1 MHTSRNRKPY
11 FGVLD
16 RAKLSFS
23 NLMNSL
29 YLNESTR
36 FKENTF
42 SRDTNSISYTFSNDS
57 NSNNNY
63 EIFNLGNKENSK
75 SLKSLKRN
83 FFEKE
88 IPIDNHIEE
97 YIKQCHI
104 LKEELKKNNDINQ
117 EKINSYERLNK
128 KFYEIEM
135 QNKVLNQQFSIFQK
149 ENTTTKQENENL
161 QIKINEV
168 NSKMNVKKDEKLE
181 INEEKYQILLDKEN
195 FLTNI
200 YKNLKKSNNDYDK
213 LIEQLQSTLNLLNT
227 KSEKKYFNLN
237 INNINE
243 NTFPNTNKKNF
254 ETKKRFETSPELS
267 QNFDLNIDKNLKIT
281 FPNEYNNSF
290 NISVSQSPNIKK
302 SPENNLSK
310 ENISDCLSN
319 NQQIIVNS
327 PLKKSKIN
335 FENLDEY
342 KLNNELNE
350 NYLNIN
356 QGQFSFRNNFDYSIK
371 NEAKKIIPLN
381 LDNQFIIKSN
391 DNQYNQ
397 DEKNNN
403 DKFSK
408 LKDLLTSEEKNK
420 DKIKEKED
428 NNVNDN
434 IVSKQTINLEKKN
447 QNNFLENINEDNQE
461 KLEIDSYPEYIV
473 LSNEN
478 ERIEEKDLNIDE
490 TEQNNF
496 LNDQQESPQ
505 FEKYSKQCLKSNKN
519 DSQKKNCLTNKI
531 NQNIINTKRP
541 SYLKILKDLSNL
553 QKDRK
558 NKNNIS
564 INLNEITSNL
574 RNKSQPN
581 NNRRNSNKQEIIKL
595 SNSYSNIDN
604 NSFEQYNNKIDE
616 LINLVKEKEN
626 EIQDIREQFRI
637 LNLNLEKNHNNIC
650 SYREKYKKE
659 KIKNSEVILS
669 LEQLNG
675 LTQSLLDTRIQIQNK
690 YENEIKRLK
699 NKINKNP
706 NYSPEKDDNYFIQYD
721 TNEYIFLNNNLDNL
735 KEIQEKHNFIEIFNY
750 DELKCENM
758 CQLTLN
764 VPFNKDKNI
773 THLISN
779 FEKENNNSKSLKEEI
794 TKNSKEYDNNSLNNI
809 SKNSFEEGLTKDNNK
824 LK

>member
-1 MHTSRNRKPY
+1 MHTSRNRKPC
-11 FGVLD
+11 FGVLN
-16 RAKLSFS
+16 RAKLSLS

-57 NSNNNY
+57 NSNNNFK
-63 EIFNLGNKENSK
+63 IFNLGNKENSK

-97 YIKQCHI
+97 YIKQCHK
-104 LKEELKKNNDINQ
+104 LKDELKKNNDINQ

-149 ENTTTKQENENL
+149 ENTRMKQDNENL

-195 FLTNI
+195 SLTNI
-200 YKNLKKSNNDYDK
+200 NKNLKKSNNDYDK

-243 NTFPNTNKKNF
+243 NKFPNANEKNI

-281 FPNEYNNSF
+281 FPNEYNNLF

-302 SPENNLSK
+302 STENNLSK
-310 ENISDCLSN
+310 ENISDFLSN
-319 NQQIIVNS
+319 KQQIVNS
-327 PLKKSKIN
+327 PLKKSNIN
-335 FENLDEY
+335 LENLNEY

-371 NEAKKIIPLN
+371 NEIKKIIPLN

-397 DEKNNN
+397 DEQNNN
-403 DKFSK
+403 DNLSK

-428 NNVNDN
+428 NNLNDN
-434 IVSKQTINLEKKN
+434 IVTKETINLENKN
-447 QNNFLENINEDNQE
+447 QSDLLENKNEDNQE

-478 ERIEEKDLNIDE
+478 EKIEEKDLNIDE

-505 FEKYSKQCLKSNKN
+505 FEKYSKQRLKSCNN

-531 NQNIINTKRP
+531 NQNLINTKRP

-581 NNRRNSNKQEIIKL
+581 NKRRNSNKQEKIKL

-626 EIQDIREQFRI
+626 EIQDIKEQFRI

-699 NKINKNP
+699 KKINKNP

-721 TNEYIFLNNNLDNL
+721 TNEYIFLNHNLDNL

-758 CQLTLN
+758 CQLSLN

-809 SKNSFEEGLTKDNNK
+809 SKNNFEEGLTKEYNK
-824 LK
+824 LN

>member
-1 MHTSRNRKPY
+1 M
-11 FGVLD
+11 
-16 RAKLSFS
+16 
-23 NLMNSL
+23 
-29 YLNESTR
+29 
-36 FKENTF
+36 
-42 SRDTNSISYTFSNDS
+42 
-57 NSNNNY
+57 
-63 EIFNLGNKENSK
+63 NKET
-75 SLKSLKRN
+75 
-83 FFEKE
+83 
-88 IPIDNHIEE
+88 I
-97 YIKQCHI
+97 
-104 LKEELKKNNDINQ
+104 
-117 EKINSYERLNK
+117 
-128 KFYEIEM
+128 
-135 QNKVLNQQFSIFQK
+135 
-149 ENTTTKQENENL
+149 
-161 QIKINEV
+161 
-168 NSKMNVKKDEKLE
+168 KLE
-181 INEEKYQILLDKEN
+181 N
-195 FLTNI
+195 
-200 YKNLKKSNNDYDK
+200 
-213 LIEQLQSTLNLLNT
+213 
-227 KSEKKYFNLN
+227 
-237 INNINE
+237 
-243 NTFPNTNKKNF
+243 
-254 ETKKRFETSPELS
+254 
-267 QNFDLNIDKNLKIT
+267 
-281 FPNEYNNSF
+281 
-290 NISVSQSPNIKK
+290 
-302 SPENNLSK
+302 
-310 ENISDCLSN
+310 
-319 NQQIIVNS
+319 
-327 PLKKSKIN
+327 
-335 FENLDEY
+335 
-342 KLNNELNE
+342 
-350 NYLNIN
+350 
-356 QGQFSFRNNFDYSIK
+356 
-371 NEAKKIIPLN
+371 
-381 LDNQFIIKSN
+381 
-391 DNQYNQ
+391 
-397 DEKNNN
+397 
-403 DKFSK
+403 
-408 LKDLLTSEEKNK
+408 
-420 DKIKEKED
+420 
-428 NNVNDN
+428 
-434 IVSKQTINLEKKN
+434 KN
-447 QNNFLENINEDNQE
+447 QSDLLENINEDNQE

-505 FEKYSKQCLKSNKN
+505 FEKYSKQCLKSNNN

-721 TNEYIFLNNNLDNL
+721 TNEYIFLNHNLDNL

-794 TKNSKEYDNNSLNNI
+794 TKNSKEYDNDSLNNI

>member
-1 MHTSRNRKPY
+1 MHTSRNRKPC
-11 FGVLD
+11 FGVLN
-16 RAKLSFS
+16 RAKLSLS

-57 NSNNNY
+57 NSNNNFK
-63 EIFNLGNKENSK
+63 IFNLGNKENSK

-97 YIKQCHI
+97 YIKQCHK
-104 LKEELKKNNDINQ
+104 LKDELKKNNDINQ

-149 ENTTTKQENENL
+149 ENTRMKQDNENL
-161 QIKINEV
+161 QLKINEV

-195 FLTNI
+195 SLTNI
-200 YKNLKKSNNDYDK
+200 NKNLKKSNNDYDK

-243 NTFPNTNKKNF
+243 NKFPNANEKNI

-281 FPNEYNNSF
+281 FPNEYNNLF

-302 SPENNLSK
+302 STENNLSK
-310 ENISDCLSN
+310 ENISDFLSN
-319 NQQIIVNS
+319 KQQIVNS
-327 PLKKSKIN
+327 PLKKSNIN
-335 FENLDEY
+335 LENLNEY

-371 NEAKKIIPLN
+371 NEIKKIIPLN

-397 DEKNNN
+397 DEQNNN
-403 DKFSK
+403 DNLSK

-428 NNVNDN
+428 NNLNDN
-434 IVSKQTINLEKKN
+434 IVTKETINLENKN
-447 QNNFLENINEDNQE
+447 QSDLLENKNEDNQE

-478 ERIEEKDLNIDE
+478 EKIEEKDLNIDE

-505 FEKYSKQCLKSNKN
+505 FEKYSKQRLKSCNN

-531 NQNIINTKRP
+531 NQNLINTKRP

-581 NNRRNSNKQEIIKL
+581 NKRRNSNKQEKIKL

-626 EIQDIREQFRI
+626 EIQDIKEQFRI

-699 NKINKNP
+699 KKINKNP

-721 TNEYIFLNNNLDNL
+721 TNEYIFLNHNLDNL

-758 CQLTLN
+758 CQLSLN

-809 SKNSFEEGLTKDNNK
+809 SKNNFEEGLTKEYNK
-824 LK
+824 LN

>member
-1 MHTSRNRKPY
+1 MHSSRNRKPY
-11 FGVLD
+11 YGVLD
-16 RAKLSFS
+16 RAKLSLS

-57 NSNNNY
+57 NANNNY

-88 IPIDNHIEE
+88 ISIDNHIEE

-104 LKEELKKNNDINQ
+104 LKDELKKNNDINQ

-135 QNKVLNQQFSIFQK
+135 QNKVINQQFSIFQK
-149 ENTTTKQENENL
+149 ENTRTKQENENL
-161 QIKINEV
+161 QIKINEI
-168 NSKMNVKKDEKLE
+168 NSKMNIKKDEKLE

-213 LIEQLQSTLNLLNT
+213 LIEQLQST
-227 KSEKKYFNLN
+227 

-243 NTFPNTNKKNF
+243 NTFPKTNKKNI

-281 FPNEYNNSF
+281 FPNEYNNLF
-290 NISVSQSPNIKK
+290 NISLSQSPNIKK
-302 SPENNLSK
+302 STDTNLSN
-310 ENISDCLSN
+310 ENISDCLSIN
-319 NQQIIVNS
+319 KIIVNS
-327 PLKKSKIN
+327 PLKKSNIN
-335 FENLDEY
+335 LENLDEY

-356 QGQFSFRNNFDYSIK
+356 QGQFSFRNNFEYSIK
-371 NEAKKIIPLN
+371 NETKKIIPLN

-391 DNQYNQ
+391 DNQYNE

-403 DKFSK
+403 DNFSK
-408 LKDLLTSEEKNK
+408 LKDLLTSEAKNK

-428 NNVNDN
+428 NNLHEN
-434 IVSKQTINLEKKN
+434 IVNKETIKLENKN
-447 QNNFLENINEDNQE
+447 QSDLLENINEDNQE
-461 KLEIDSYPEYIV
+461 KLEIDSFPEYIV

-505 FEKYSKQCLKSNKN
+505 FEKYSKQFLKSNNN
-519 DSQKKNCLTNKI
+519 DSQKTNCLTNKI
-531 NQNIINTKRP
+531 NQNLINTKRP

-553 QKDRK
+553 HKDRK
-558 NKNNIS
+558 NKNNIL

-574 RNKSQPN
+574 RNKSQQN
-581 NNRRNSNKQEIIKL
+581 NNRRNSNKQEKIKL
-595 SNSYSNIDN
+595 SNSYSNIHN

-626 EIQDIREQFRI
+626 EIQDIKEQFRI

-758 CQLTLN
+758 CQLSLN

>member
-1 MHTSRNRKPY
+1 M
-11 FGVLD
+11 
-16 RAKLSFS
+16 
-23 NLMNSL
+23 
-29 YLNESTR
+29 
-36 FKENTF
+36 
-42 SRDTNSISYTFSNDS
+42 
-57 NSNNNY
+57 
-63 EIFNLGNKENSK
+63 
-75 SLKSLKRN
+75 KRN

-88 IPIDNHIEE
+88 ISIDNHIEE

-104 LKEELKKNNDINQ
+104 LKDELKKNNDINQ

-149 ENTTTKQENENL
+149 ENTRTKQENENL
-161 QIKINEV
+161 QIKINEI
-168 NSKMNVKKDEKLE
+168 NSKMNIKKDEKLE

-227 KSEKKYFNLN
+227 KSEKKYF

-243 NTFPNTNKKNF
+243 NTFPKTNKKNI

-281 FPNEYNNSF
+281 FPNEYNNLF
-290 NISVSQSPNIKK
+290 NISLSQSPNIKK
-302 SPENNLSK
+302 STDTNLSN
-310 ENISDCLSN
+310 ENISDCLSIN
-319 NQQIIVNS
+319 KIIVNS
-327 PLKKSKIN
+327 PLKKSNIN
-335 FENLDEY
+335 LENLDEY

-356 QGQFSFRNNFDYSIK
+356 QGQFSFRNNFEYSIK
-371 NEAKKIIPLN
+371 NETKKIIPLN

-391 DNQYNQ
+391 DNQYNE

-403 DKFSK
+403 DNFSK
-408 LKDLLTSEEKNK
+408 LKDLLTSEAKNK

-428 NNVNDN
+428 NNLHEN
-434 IVSKQTINLEKKN
+434 IVNKETIKLENKN
-447 QNNFLENINEDNQE
+447 QSDLLENINEDNQE

-505 FEKYSKQCLKSNKN
+505 FEKYSKQFLKSNNN
-519 DSQKKNCLTNKI
+519 DSQKTNFLTNKI
-531 NQNIINTKRP
+531 NQNLINTKRP

-553 QKDRK
+553 QKDSK

-574 RNKSQPN
+574 RNKSQQN
-581 NNRRNSNKQEIIKL
+581 NNRRNSNKQEKIKL
-595 SNSYSNIDN
+595 SNSYSNIHN

-626 EIQDIREQFRI
+626 EIQDIKEQFRI

-758 CQLTLN
+758 CQLSLN

>member
-1 MHTSRNRKPY
+1 MHTSRNRKPC
-11 FGVLD
+11 FGVLN
-16 RAKLSFS
+16 RAKLSLS

-57 NSNNNY
+57 NSNNNFK
-63 EIFNLGNKENSK
+63 IFNLGNKENSK

-97 YIKQCHI
+97 YIKQCHK
-104 LKEELKKNNDINQ
+104 LKDELKKNNDINQ

-149 ENTTTKQENENL
+149 ENTRMKQDNENL
-161 QIKINEV
+161 QLKINEV

-195 FLTNI
+195 SLTNI
-200 YKNLKKSNNDYDK
+200 NKNLKKSNNDYDK

-227 KSEKKYFNLN
+227 KREKKYFNLN

-243 NTFPNTNKKNF
+243 NKFPNANEKNI

-281 FPNEYNNSF
+281 FPNEYNNLF

-302 SPENNLSK
+302 STENNLSK
-310 ENISDCLSN
+310 ENISDFLSN
-319 NQQIIVNS
+319 KQQIVNS
-327 PLKKSKIN
+327 PLKKSNIN
-335 FENLDEY
+335 LENLNEY

-371 NEAKKIIPLN
+371 NEIKKIIPLN

-397 DEKNNN
+397 DEQNNN
-403 DKFSK
+403 DNLSK

-428 NNVNDN
+428 NNLNDN
-434 IVSKQTINLEKKN
+434 IVTKETINLENKN
-447 QNNFLENINEDNQE
+447 QSDLLENKNEDNQE

-478 ERIEEKDLNIDE
+478 EKIEEKDLNIDE

-505 FEKYSKQCLKSNKN
+505 FEKYSKQRLKSCNN

-531 NQNIINTKRP
+531 NQNLINTKRP

-581 NNRRNSNKQEIIKL
+581 NKRRNSNKQEKIKL

-626 EIQDIREQFRI
+626 EIQDIKEQFRI

-659 KIKNSEVILS
+659 KIKN
-669 LEQLNG
+669 
-675 LTQSLLDTRIQIQNK
+675 K
-690 YENEIKRLK
+690 
-699 NKINKNP
+699 
-706 NYSPEKDDNYFIQYD
+706 
-721 TNEYIFLNNNLDNL
+721 
-735 KEIQEKHNFIEIFNY
+735 
-750 DELKCENM
+750 
-758 CQLTLN
+758 
-764 VPFNKDKNI
+764 
-773 THLISN
+773 
-779 FEKENNNSKSLKEEI
+779 
-794 TKNSKEYDNNSLNNI
+794 
-809 SKNSFEEGLTKDNNK
+809 
-824 LK
+824 